1 MSASKWISYR
11 SHPWNHKVL
20 QIPFFYFSSSFL
32 FIYIFF
38 GMSVALPMLIWM
50 MMMTC
55 YICTQTYAN
64 VSFMAP
70 TNINKNKNFSFTAK
84 TDLSIAICFGFM
96 LAVLFLFYKMS
107 NFFSLFCLF
116 FADFV
121 LIWMRNIV
129 AIDKWRIF
137 FFVAVVYL
145 TGRHEFMWPIKSCQ
159 PFSCSK
165 ILINIKSALKVER
178 K

>member
-11 SHPWNHKVL
+11 LHPWNHKVL

-70 TNINKNKNFSFTAK
+70 TNINKKK
-84 TDLSIAICFGFM
+84 TSHLPQRPIYR
-96 LAVLFLFYKMS
+96 LQYVLVLCLLFYFYFTKCRI
-107 NFFSLFCLF
+107 FFHSFAFFCRLCF
-116 FADFV
+116 NLDEKYCSY
-121 LIWMRNIV
+121 
-129 AIDKWRIF
+129 IDKWRIF
-137 FFVAVVYL
+137 L
-145 TGRHEFMWPIKSCQ
+145 CCCCLSNR
-159 PFSCSK
+159 
-165 ILINIKSALKVER
+165 
-178 K
+178 